1 MQYWLFAHANYKG
14 NQLIGKYETFEEANL
29 HRSRLDK
36 KTYNYAD
43 IVRMEW
49 GKEPILVSS
58 ASFEYEKGKTIVKRR
73 IK

>member
-1 MQYWLFAHANYKG
+1 MQYWLFAHAYYKG

-29 HRSRLDK
+29 NRSRLDK
-36 KTYNYAD
+36 IMYNYAD

-49 GKEPILVSS
+49 GKEPKIVSS
-58 ASFEYEKGKTIVKRR
+58 QNFWLDKQSYKVKK